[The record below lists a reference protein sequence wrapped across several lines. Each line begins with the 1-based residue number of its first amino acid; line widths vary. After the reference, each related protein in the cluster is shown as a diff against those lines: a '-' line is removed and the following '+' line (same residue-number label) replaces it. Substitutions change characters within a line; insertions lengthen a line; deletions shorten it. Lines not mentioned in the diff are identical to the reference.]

1 MRERKNISARMIRD
15 GESILKP
22 NQIQQRVLNVTEML
36 EQLGLTME
44 KDPSTVHRIALEFQC
59 AIMER
64 RLTEFTEKIFQTIIR
79 AASTGTLQGKGTA

>member
-36 EQLGLTME
+36 EQLGFMME

-64 RLTEFTEKIFQTIIR
+64 RLTGFTEKIFQAIIR
-79 AASTGTLQGKGTA
+79 AASTDTLQGKGTA